1 MATMAMAVATVAMAV
16 ALATFPKA
24 WPMAVAFSFR
34 GILMHF
40 LMGGYRQPAHQDGEL
55 LEVQL
60 LVSICVQ
67 VLHDLV
73 YGIVIFL
80 LLLWVGETWQS
91 GLGVASVRDR
101 ELSK

>member
-1 MATMAMAVATVAMAV
+1 MATMAVAVATMAMAVALGT
-16 ALATFPKA
+16 LPKA

-34 GILMHF
+34 GVLVHL
-40 LMGGYRQPAHQDGEL
+40 LMGGYRQPGHQHGEL

-67 VLHDLV
+67 VLHYLV
-73 YGIVIFL
+73 YGMVIL
-80 LLLWVGETWQS
+80 LLLLRVGVTRQS
-91 GLGVASVRDR
+91 GLSAASVRDR